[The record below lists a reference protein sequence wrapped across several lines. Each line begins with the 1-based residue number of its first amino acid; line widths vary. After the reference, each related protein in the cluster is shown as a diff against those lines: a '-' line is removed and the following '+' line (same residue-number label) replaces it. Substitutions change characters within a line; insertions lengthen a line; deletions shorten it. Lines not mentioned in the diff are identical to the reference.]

1 MVVSATIA
9 RDHEPKLSIF
19 PGKQT
24 GIAPLEQEVTMN
36 MQKQSRTRVKCG
48 RIESVTGRHV
58 CCSQYH
64 ARWYCSKLCQQ
75 EHWGEHKILCEARRE
90 METLKQSSAK
100 GEEEL
105 IMSFPAHL
113 TPPQHSKLTKLVR
126 RRCIVSCLLQGKKV
140 DALWDTGAQ
149 VCIISK
155 SRKDTY
161 LPDVPERDKS
171 ELLGEHEL
179 DLQVANGTAFLYDGR
194 IEVEFQLVGEYGQSE
209 PITVPLLVG
218 RRDNQEYLIIGFNV
232 IEEVVKQGSSI
243 GTKHGVTCL
252 VQTAFPCLSEGKRRF
267 LANFMLKQLQ
277 W

>member
-1 MVVSATIA
+1 
-9 RDHEPKLSIF
+9 
-19 PGKQT
+19 
-24 GIAPLEQEVTMN
+24 
-36 MQKQSRTRVKCG
+36 
-48 RIESVTGRHV
+48 
-58 CCSQYH
+58 
-64 ARWYCSKLCQQ
+64 
-75 EHWGEHKILCEARRE
+75 
-90 METLKQSSAK
+90 METPNQSSAK

-179 DLQVANGTAFLYDGR
+179 DLKVANGSALLYDGW

-209 PITVPLLVG
+209 PTTVPFLVG
-218 RRDNQEYLIIGFNV
+218 RQDNQAYLIIGFNV

-243 GTKHGVTCL
+243 GTKHGMTCL
-252 VQTAFPCLSEGKRRF
+252 VQTAFPCLSEGKGRS
-267 LANFMLKQLQ
+267 LVNFMLNQLQ

>member
-1 MVVSATIA
+1 
-9 RDHEPKLSIF
+9 
-19 PGKQT
+19 
-24 GIAPLEQEVTMN
+24 
-36 MQKQSRTRVKCG
+36 
-48 RIESVTGRHV
+48 
-58 CCSQYH
+58 
-64 ARWYCSKLCQQ
+64 
-75 EHWGEHKILCEARRE
+75 
-90 METLKQSSAK
+90 METLKQLSAK

-155 SRKDTY
+155 
-161 LPDVPERDKS
+161 PESDKS
-171 ELLGEHEL
+171 EVLGEHEL

-194 IEVEFQLVGEYGQSE
+194 IEVEFQLVEEYGQSE
-209 PITVPLLVG
+209 PITVPILVG

-243 GTKHGVTCL
+243 DTKHGVTCL